1 MQYSAARRSLRYD
14 LRRTGKERDMAEDI
28 LILKA
33 GAERIQHLEPLWKVL
48 HLLRSSRGNI
58 LSPGRRGRVLS

>member
-1 MQYSAARRSLRYD
+1 
-14 LRRTGKERDMAEDI
+14 MAEDI

-33 GAERIQHLEPLWKVL
+33 GAERIQHLESLWKVL